1 MVERTPWLTFTAHLV
16 LILGVLITLF
26 PLWIAFVASTH
37 PIENLIRGT
46 FPLLPSSEMV
56 ETYRSVLFEGGGS
69 FGRIPAT
76 TMMLNSLIMAV
87 GITVGKLLVSFL
99 AAFAIVFFRFPGRNI
114 AFFLIFITLMLPVE
128 VRIVPTYDV
137 VSNVFGPIQSLLE
150 VTRLDSVINA
160 LTGVEVS
167 MRWRLLNS
175 YTGLILPLIA
185 SATATFLFRQFFQ
198 TVPDELVDASRIDG
212 AGPMQFMMLILL
224 PLSRTNIAALSVI
237 LFIFGWNQYLW
248 PLLVA
253 QEDRLLTV
261 VVGIQRYVNAADSLP
276 VWNEAMALTILAALP
291 PVIVVLLL
299 QRLFLKALIDT
310 EK

>member
-1 MVERTPWLTFTAHLV
+1 MVERTPWLTFFAHLI

-26 PLWIAFVASTH
+26 PLWVAFVASTH
-37 PIENLIRGT
+37 PVENLIRGT
-46 FPLLPSSEMV
+46 FPLLPAGDLIEN
-56 ETYRSVLFEGGGS
+56 YRAVLFEGGN
-69 FGRIPAT
+69 FGREPAT

-87 GITVGKLLVSFL
+87 GITVGKMFVSFL
-99 AAFAIVFFRFPGRNI
+99 AAFAIVYFRFPGRNI
-114 AFFLIFITLMLPVE
+114 SFFLIFITLMLPVE

-137 VSNVFGPIQSLLE
+137 VSNVLGPFQSLLE
-150 VTRLDSVINA
+150 FTRLDTVINA
-160 LTGVEVS
+160 LTGIEVNL
-167 MRWRLLNS
+167 RWRLLNS

-198 TVPDELVDASRIDG
+198 TVPDELIDASRIDG
-212 AGPMQFMMLILL
+212 AGPMQFMTRILL
-224 PLSRTNIAALSVI
+224 PLSRTNIAALCVI
-237 LFIFGWNQYLW
+237 LFIYGWNQYLW

>member
-1 MVERTPWLTFTAHLV
+1 MVERTPFLKFLAHLV
-16 LILGVLITLF
+16 LIIGVIITLF

-37 PIENLIRGT
+37 PIENLITGT
-46 FPLLPSSEMV
+46 FPLLPGDRLV
-56 ETYRSVLFEGGGS
+56 ENYRSVLFEGGGN

-87 GITVGKLLVSFL
+87 GITVGKLVVSFL
-99 AAFAIVFFRFPGRNI
+99 AAFAIVYFRFPGRMV
-114 AFFLIFITLMLPVE
+114 FFFMIFITLMLPVE

-137 VSNVFGPIQSLLE
+137 VSNVFGPFQALLE
-150 VTRLDSVINA
+150 VTRIDRLIEAVAGI
-160 LTGVEVS
+160 EVDL
-167 MRWRLLNS
+167 RWRLLNS
-175 YTGLILPLIA
+175 YTGLILPIIA

-198 TVPDELVDASRIDG
+198 TVPDELIDAARIDG
-212 AGPMQFMMLILL
+212 AGPLQFMTLILL

-276 VWNEAMALTILAALP
+276 VWHEAMALTVLAMLP
-291 PVIVVLLL
+291 PVIIVLLL
-299 QRLFLKALIDT
+299 QRLFLKALTDT

>member
-1 MVERTPWLTFTAHLV
+1 MVERTPLLRFLAHLI
-16 LILGVLITLF
+16 LIVGVVITLF
-26 PLWIAFVASTH
+26 PLWVAFVASTH
-37 PIENLIRGT
+37 PIENLISGP
-46 FPLLPSSEMV
+46 FPLLPGNQLV
-56 ETYRSVLFEGGGS
+56 ENYSKVLFQGGSS

-87 GITVGKLLVSFL
+87 GITVGKLVVSFL
-99 AAFAIVFFRFPGRNI
+99 AAFAIVYFRFPGRNI
-114 AFFLIFITLMLPVE
+114 FFFLIFITLMLPVE

-137 VSNVFGPIQSLLE
+137 VSNVFGPFQALLE
-150 VTRLDSVINA
+150 ATRIDRLLEAVAGI
-160 LTGVEVS
+160 EVDLE
-167 MRWRLLNS
+167 WRLLNT
-175 YTGLILPLIA
+175 YMGLILPIIA

-198 TVPDELVDASRIDG
+198 TVPDELVDAARIDG
-212 AGPMQFMMLILL
+212 AGPMQFMTRILL

-253 QEDRLLTV
+253 QENRLLTV

-276 VWNEAMALTILAALP
+276 VWHEAMALTVLAMLP

-310 EK
+310 DK